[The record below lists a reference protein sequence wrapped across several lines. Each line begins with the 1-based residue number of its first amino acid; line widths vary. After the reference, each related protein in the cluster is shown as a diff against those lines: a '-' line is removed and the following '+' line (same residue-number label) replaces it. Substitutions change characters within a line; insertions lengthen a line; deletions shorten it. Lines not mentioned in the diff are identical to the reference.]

1 MYFITN
7 FKQYSSLERQKWNK
21 KNTCNTSFSLT
32 VKRVGWQKKLDL
44 MTFFSLGF
52 TKPETGSTW
61 KILQRVGCG
70 SQKRWMGAYWK
81 LYLHGWVSLDLNE
94 VYKWKSLS
102 NFGSF
107 IWSFHWA
114 DFFFFYFFFILFC
127 FLFLNSPLLYNDFQ
141 TWVDEIYVS
150 Y

>member
-21 KNTCNTSFSLT
+21 ENTCNTSFSL
-32 VKRVGWQKKLDL
+32 KRVGWQKNLDL
-44 MTFFSLGF
+44 MNYFSLGF
-52 TKPETGSTW
+52 TKSETGSTW
-61 KILQRVGCG
+61 KILRRVGCG

-81 LYLHGWVSLDLNE
+81 SYLHGWVSLDLNE

-114 DFFFFYFFFILFC
+114 DFFFFLFFFFILLC